1 MATMPTIKATTG
13 LYTSVGLLNA
23 IINDDENTLL
33 NGLGEVQATTE
44 SIRAVGDAITSY
56 APRRNQFISA
66 LVNRIGMVRFN
77 YMLFKNPWAWAKRGK
92 LEMGETIEQIWI
104 DLAKVYNYDP
114 KESETRVLKREKP
127 DVKAMYHSIN
137 CQSLYKIT
145 VSVQQLK
152 AAFLSLNGL
161 TDFIDNLI
169 GSLARSA
176 SFDEFML
183 MKYLLAQLIIAGKIT
198 KIHIDPIT
206 KTTASDAVTAVGEIT
221 NAWQFPSEDYNIAHV
236 VNTTP
241 IDDLYI
247 LESASANALIKVNA
261 LASAFNIEEMKFM
274 GHVVMFDDLS
284 KYDDERMADILQGDS
299 GYTPFTTA
307 EKQVLSQ
314 VQMIAMDRNF
324 MQIYDS
330 FEEMGEPFINGDGL
344 YTNYNYH
351 KWMVYSASPFHN
363 VVAFTT
369 ETLTA
374 GAITSVT
381 WQNRITIEA
390 PTSPSGNELVLTGTQ
405 YGQAI
410 ANYTGNV
417 SNIKFYLRDNYD
429 GYYRL
434 ENGNYVLGAY
444 DIHNAYVLVDGEY
457 NKVSVPDDL
466 ILRIDPD
473 TGILTWKDD
482 RTISTLDTSPYVQG
496 LGVVAIGQLPD
507 GTIVTTDYANRA
519 DLLTGLINIDG

>member
-23 IINDDENTLL
+23 IINDEENTLL

-77 YMLFKNPWAWAKRGK
+77 YMLFRNPWSWAKRGK
-92 LEMGETIEQIWI
+92 LEMGETVEQIWI

-284 KYDDERMADILQGDS
+284 KYDDNRMEDILQGDS
-299 GYTPFTTA
+299 AYTPFTTA
-307 EKQVLSQ
+307 EKQILSQ

-374 GAITSVT
+374 GAISSVT
-381 WQNRITIEA
+381 WQNPIIIADSGATATIKLA
-390 PTSPSGNELVLTGTQ
+390 GTQ
-405 YGQAI
+405 YGQAV
-410 ANYTGNV
+410 ANYSGNV
-417 SNIKFYLRDNYD
+417 SNIKFYLVDSTD
-429 GYYRL
+429 TWDTYYRL
-434 ENGNYVLGAY
+434 ENGKYVAGAT
-444 DIHNAYVLVDGEY
+444 DVHNMYVLVDNDYTKYFSNIPEDI
-457 NKVSVPDDL
+457 VITV
-466 ILRIDPD
+466 D
-473 TGILTWKDD
+473 TNTGTLTWEDS
-482 RTISTLDTSPYVQG
+482 RNIASNINPYVDG
-496 LGVVAIGQLPD
+496 LGVDAVGQLPD
-507 GTIVTTDYANRA
+507 GTIVSAGYLARA
-519 DLLTGLINIDG
+519 YLMNLIALE